1 MDKNAFLSRSDNLTF
16 SSKRRIDVD
25 HGVCEACG
33 AYSVF
38 TYEQIISDQLAT
50 QWRLS
55 KHQQY
60 EISARES
67 MYCLFCT
74 SSLRLRRLA
83 SSITR
88 QFSKGQEISLEEAI
102 EGNYFKGLSIAEINS
117 CGVLHGILSGISSLK
132 YSEYGSRKAQI
143 PHQNIMNLT
152 YKTNSLDI
160 ILTSDTLE
168 HVPDFEKALRETYR
182 VLKPGG
188 VHIFTV
194 PILMDRKTVHRASF
208 DRKGLLIQHQE
219 ASYHGA
225 GQPDY
230 LVINEFGFDFIDSL
244 EAVGFMVTIDHVNL
258 NDMHE
263 PGYVFVA
270 RKPSGSKKILPQNM
284 RRIYVDKGSESRAVK
299 LLSNIF
305 SKEELDVVIDSK
317 NDQLTEHQVHKLAWL
332 ADKNRLTHNHITNIE
347 EINRSYLQEMA
358 KLGNKIDYLESKR
371 FLPRLQKLLKKTHLS
386 KN

>member
-1 MDKNAFLSRSDNLTF
+1 MDKNTLLSRSDNLTF
-16 SSKRRIDVD
+16 SSKRRIDFP
-25 HGVCEACG
+25 HGVCDACG

-38 TYEQIISDQLAT
+38 NYEQIISDQLAK

-88 QFSKGQEISLEEAI
+88 HISNGQKISLEEAI
-102 EGNYFKGLSIAEINS
+102 EQNYFISLSVAEINS
-117 CGVLHGILSGISSLK
+117 CGVLHGILSNIPSLK
-132 YSEYGSRKAQI
+132 YSEYGSRKIQI
-143 PHQNIMNLT
+143 PHQNIMSLT
-152 YKTNSLDI
+152 YKTASLDI
-160 ILTSDTLE
+160 VLTSDTLE

-194 PILMDRKTVHRASF
+194 PILLDRKTVHRASF
-208 DRKGLLIQHQE
+208 DKKGTLIENQE

-230 LVINEFGFDFIDSL
+230 LVINEFGYDFIDAL
-244 EAVGFMVTIDHVNL
+244 ESVGFITTIDHVNL
-258 NDMHE
+258 NDIHE
-263 PGYVFVA
+263 PGYVFIA
-270 RKPSGSKKILPQNM
+270 RKPSSSEKASSQKR
-284 RRIYVDKGSESRAVK
+284 RRIYVGEDNEAKAVSI
-299 LLSNIF
+299 LSNIF
-305 SKEELDVVIDSK
+305 INEEIDVITDLE
-317 NDQLTEHQVHKLAWL
+317 NDRLTEHQIHKLEWL
-332 ADKNRLTHNHITNIE
+332 ADKKRLTDNHIANME
-347 EINRSYLQEMA
+347 EINRSYLQEIA
-358 KLGNKIDYLESKR
+358 NLRNKIDYLESKR
-371 FLPRLQKLLKKTHLS
+371 FLLRLKKLLKTKAQH
-386 KN
+386 